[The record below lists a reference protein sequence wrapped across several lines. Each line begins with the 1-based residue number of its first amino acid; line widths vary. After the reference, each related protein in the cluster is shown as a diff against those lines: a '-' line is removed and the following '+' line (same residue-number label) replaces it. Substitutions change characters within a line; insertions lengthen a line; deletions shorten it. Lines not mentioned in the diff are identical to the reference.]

1 VNNLTYQTSP
11 FGSQIA
17 TNAWEISTG
26 SVAFDAPFGP
36 TVIDLAS
43 AAGLLTLEQKAFYNS
58 LPVAND
64 ADSLSN
70 DKDDFIKNLLND
82 GALTPLGYD
91 PVGLDEN
98 LPVAAGKIEATLLQG
113 DYLATHTYGWTEFDI
128 DPLTQILT
136 VTTYGIEPY
145 SEAELLADPTTIIDS
160 VPVIVSQFEV
170 NPQGFTTING
180 TEIGE
185 NIEGNAET
193 NRIQGFGGNDTIA
206 GEQSNDLIFGGDGDD
221 VLRGDRNSRSA
232 QVDEVGGDD
241 LIYGGAGND
250 RLGGKSGND
259 ELYGEEG
266 NDQIWGDDGDDLL
279 WGGKGNDTLT
289 GDNKSGGKGSDIFV
303 LAAGEG
309 TDTITDFQKGID
321 KIGLYG
327 DIGSSD
333 LTLTGNQ
340 IKLGN
345 EVLAILNKVDT
356 ESLGEADFT
365 PVVL

>member
-43 AAGLLTLEQKAFYNS
+43 GAGLLTPEQEAFYNS

-64 ADSLSN
+64 IDSLPN
-70 DKDDFIKNLLND
+70 DKDDFIKNLLN

-91 PVGLDEN
+91 PVGLNDN
-98 LPVAAGKIEATLLQG
+98 LPIAADKIEATLLQG

-136 VTTYGIEPY
+136 VTTYGIAPY
-145 SEAELLADPTTIIDS
+145 SEAELLADPTAIIDRFPT
-160 VPVIVSQFEV
+160 VVSQFEV

-185 NIEGNAET
+185 NIKGNAET

-206 GEQSNDLIFGGDGDD
+206 GEQSDDLIFGGDGDD

-250 RLGGKSGND
+250 RIGGKMMGTISSG
-259 ELYGEEG
+259 
-266 NDQIWGDDGDDLL
+266 
-279 WGGKGNDTLT
+279 
-289 GDNKSGGKGSDIFV
+289 
-303 LAAGEG
+303 
-309 TDTITDFQKGID
+309 
-321 KIGLYG
+321 
-327 DIGSSD
+327 
-333 LTLTGNQ
+333 
-340 IKLGN
+340 
-345 EVLAILNKVDT
+345 
-356 ESLGEADFT
+356 
-365 PVVL
+365 VVKAMML